1 MAKAQKV
8 VLSPEEKAEAKQKRW
23 AQIKRDKWMYLL
35 LLPGFLYFIIFK
47 IVPMWG
53 ILISFKDYYAGIPF
67 FGSNFF
73 NGWIGFDNFK
83 NFFTDSSFLQ
93 LLRNTL
99 IISGMN
105 IIFFFPLPI
114 ILALLLNEIK
124 VQWYKKVLQTLVY
137 VPHFV
142 SMVVIASITFM
153 LVKTPSMEGMS
164 GGALYE
170 IVKSMT
176 GKNLNALGSPIAI
189 YWVLLIQNIW
199 KETGWGTI
207 IFLAALAGV
216 DVEQYEAAIVDGATR
231 FQQLIYITLPAIMG
245 TVVTMFILRMG
256 SVLDTGFEQIILM
269 QNDLNRITSETFDT
283 YVYQIGRVQGNY
295 GYSTAVSLFKS
306 VISIICIQTATVLLR
321 RPVRMVYSNRR
332 RKIRHDSI
340 KRRSVGDIIA
350 NVVIYI
356 LLTLIAVI
364 MVIPFIY
371 VIAASF
377 ATEAEIQTRPI
388 FLFLI
393 VLLLTLMQEFL
404 I

>member
-8 VLSPEEKAEAKQKRW
+8 VLSPEEKALAKQKRW

-53 ILISFKDYYAGIPF
+53 ILIAFKDYGATSKF
-67 FGSNFF
+67 FGPAFF
-73 NGWIGFDNFK
+73 RDWIGFDNFIS
-83 NFFTDSSFLQ
+83 FFMDSSFLQ

-114 ILALLLNEIK
+114 ILALLLNEMK
-124 VQWYKKVLQTLVY
+124 VQWYKKVVQTLVY

-153 LVKTPSMEGMS
+153 LVKTPSSATQS

-170 IVKSMT
+170 IVKALT
-176 GKNLNALGSPIAI
+176 GKEMQALGGGYAI

-216 DVEQYEAAIVDGATR
+216 DVEQYEAAIVDGANR
-231 FQQLIYITLPAIMG
+231 FQQLIYITLPAILG
-245 TVVTMFILRMG
+245 TIVTMFILRMG

-269 QNDLNRITSETFDT
+269 QNTLNREKSETFDT
-283 YVYQIGRVQGNY
+283 YVYQYGRVEGNY
-295 GYSTAVSLFKS
+295 GYSTAVGLFKS
-306 VISIICIQTATVLLR
+306 IISIICIQTA
-321 RPVRMVYSNRR
+321 NRLA
-332 RKIRHDSI
+332 KKAGQD
-340 KRRSVGDIIA
+340 G
-350 NVVIYI
+350 
-356 LLTLIAVI
+356 
-364 MVIPFIY
+364 
-371 VIAASF
+371 
-377 ATEAEIQTRPI
+377 
-388 FLFLI
+388 LF
-393 VLLLTLMQEFL
+393 
-404 I
+404 

>member
-1 MAKAQKV
+1 MAKAEKV
-8 VLSPEEKAEAKQKRW
+8 VLSPEEKALAKKKRW
-23 AQIKRDKWMYLL
+23 SQIRRDKWMYLL

-53 ILISFKDYYAGIPF
+53 VLISFKDYYAGIPF

-73 NGWIGFDNFK
+73 NGWIGFDNFI
-83 NFFTDSSFLQ
+83 NFFSDSSFLQ

-170 IVKSMT
+170 IVKTVT
-176 GKNLNALGSPIAI
+176 GKELNALGDPIAI

-216 DVEQYEAAIVDGATR
+216 DVEQYEAAIVDGANR
-231 FQQLIYITLPAIMG
+231 FQQLIYITLPAILG

-283 YVYQIGRVQGNY
+283 YVYQIGRIQGNY
-295 GYSTAVSLFKS
+295 GYSTAVGLFKS
-306 VISIICIQTATVLLR
+306 IISIICIQTA
-321 RPVRMVYSNRR
+321 NRLA
-332 RKIRHDSI
+332 K
-340 KRRSVGDIIA
+340 KAGQ
-350 NVVIYI
+350 
-356 LLTLIAVI
+356 
-364 MVIPFIY
+364 
-371 VIAASF
+371 
-377 ATEAEIQTRPI
+377 EG
-388 FLFLI
+388 LF
-393 VLLLTLMQEFL
+393 
-404 I
+404 